1 MHAHAIF
8 FLLSS
13 ELFTSCIETI
23 RANASLQIHSVHWGV
38 SGVAWHFDL
47 VVLNDVLL
55 DDRVPGTE
63 GGRLLDSTAVK
74 VRLRD
79 ESVVA
84 WDMRGRLRRSN
95 GQLVVLVALGLRIT
109 GQLVA
114 GVVPMRTDRRL
125 ELGVE
130 VASLRGVGLA
140 VVTP

>member
-1 MHAHAIF
+1 M
-8 FLLSS
+8 
-13 ELFTSCIETI
+13 
-23 RANASLQIHSVHWGV
+23 

-55 DDRVPGTE
+55 DDRVSGTE

-95 GQLVVLVALGLRIT
+95 GQLVVLVALGLRVT